1 MASLYQLTGEFLE
14 LLDMLEDGS
23 DDEQVI
29 LDTLEGIDYEVEVKA
44 ENYAKIIKELEVK
57 SKCIKEEIQRLTA
70 RAAALENKAK
80 MLKTNLEQ
88 CMIAT
93 GKTKFKT
100 DLFSFGIQKNPAK
113 LVIDNELDVPEEFLI
128 KQEPKINS
136 KAIKELLKFSD
147 LPYAHLEQS
156 ESLRI
161 R

>member
-100 DLFSFGIQKNPAK
+100 DLFSFGIQNNPEK
-113 LVIDNELDVPEEFLI
+113 LVIDNEADVPDEFLI

-136 KAIKELLKFSD
+136 KAIKERLKFSD

>member
-100 DLFSFGIQKNPAK
+100 DLFSFGIQKNPEK
-113 LVIDNELDVPEEFLI
+113 LVIDNEADVPDEFLI

-136 KAIKELLKFSD
+136 KAIKERLKFSD